1 MVRLKPFAFVVLCVL
16 GLQLVSCGH
25 AEVQDGMKTEL
36 PLLLRP
42 NMRIDPGAMV
52 IVGRDADEQDL
63 VASALSRLGMQSWLN
78 DSTKRLPFVR
88 PDLKINFAAVNQM
101 TLQSLKVTN
110 IDLENSRAVNQGFF
124 LVSIGGPESN
134 ITTRKMN
141 MELPVRF
148 IKDYKENMWTIT
160 TYTDGV
166 PEHYYGDEYGII
178 AFIPDQSI
186 LDGETLGKVTNGHKQ
201 IGSLI
206 VAGNGREGTLAAAV
220 CLRTILNGSNVEGRK
235 LLQELDK
242 VLIWM
247 ASGEEQ
253 KLHPLVIIVKH
264 TGEDTAEIVDI
275 FLF

>member
-1 MVRLKPFAFVVLCVL
+1 MIS
-16 GLQLVSCGH
+16 GGH
-25 AEVQDGMKTEL
+25 AEVSDGMKTEL

-42 NMRIDPGAMV
+42 NMRVDPGAMIV
-52 IVGRDADEQDL
+52 VGREADQQDL
-63 VASALSRLGMQSWLN
+63 VASTLSRLGMQAWLDN
-78 DSTKRLPFVR
+78 STQRLPFVR
-88 PDLKINFAAVNQM
+88 PDLKINFAAINQL

-110 IDLENSRAVNQGFF
+110 IDLENSRAMNQGFF
-124 LVSIGGPESN
+124 LVSVGGPEST
-134 ITTRKMN
+134 ITTRKLN

-160 TYTDGV
+160 TYNEGV

-178 AFIPDQSI
+178 AFIPEQS
-186 LDGETLGKVTNGHKQ
+186 LLNGDTLGKVTNGHKQ

-206 VAGNGREGTLAAAV
+206 VAGNGREGTMAAAI
-220 CLRTILNGSNVEGRK
+220 CLRTILNGSSVEGRK

-247 ASGEEQ
+247 ASGEVQ
-253 KLHPLVIIVKH
+253 NLHPLAIIVKQ

>member
-1 MVRLKPFAFVVLCVL
+1 MISLA
-16 GLQLVSCGH
+16 H
-25 AEVQDGMKTEL
+25 AEVSDGMNSEL

-42 NMRIDPGAMV
+42 NMRIDPGAMIV
-52 IVGRDADEQDL
+52 VGRDADQQDL
-63 VASALSRLGMQSWLN
+63 VATALSRLGMQSWLN
-78 DSTKRLPFVR
+78 DSTTRLPFVR

-110 IDLENSRAVNQGFF
+110 VDLENTRALNQGFF
-124 LVSIGGPESN
+124 LVSVGGPDSN

-141 MELPVRF
+141 MELPIQF
-148 IKDYKENMWTIT
+148 IKDHQKNMWTIT
-160 TYTDGV
+160 NNATVV
-166 PEHYYGDEYGII
+166 PDYYYGDEYGII
-178 AFIPDQSI
+178 AFVPDQPV
-186 LDGETLGKVTNGHKQ
+186 LNAETFEKITNGHKQ

-206 VAGNGREGTLAAAV
+206 VAGNGREGTLAAAI
-220 CLRTILNGSNVEGRK
+220 CLRTILNGSDLEGRK

-253 KLHPLVIIVKH
+253 TLHPLVIIVKN

>member
-1 MVRLKPFAFVVLCVL
+1 MVRLKPFALLVLCVL
-16 GLQLVSCGH
+16 GLQMISLAH
-25 AEVQDGMKTEL
+25 AEVSDGMNSEL

-42 NMRIDPGAMV
+42 NMRIDPGAMIV
-52 IVGRDADEQDL
+52 VGRDADQQDL
-63 VASALSRLGMQSWLN
+63 VATALSRLGMQSWLN
-78 DSTKRLPFVR
+78 DSTTRLPFVR

-110 IDLENSRAVNQGFF
+110 VDLENTRALNQGFF
-124 LVSIGGPESN
+124 LVSVGGPDSN

-141 MELPVRF
+141 MELPIQF
-148 IKDYKENMWTIT
+148 IKDHQKNMWTIT
-160 TYTDGV
+160 NNATVV
-166 PEHYYGDEYGII
+166 PDYYYGDEYGII
-178 AFIPDQSI
+178 AFVPDQPV
-186 LDGETLGKVTNGHKQ
+186 LNAETFEKITNGHKQ

-206 VAGNGREGTLAAAV
+206 VAGNGREGTLAAAI
-220 CLRTILNGSNVEGRK
+220 CLRTILNGSDLEGRK

-253 KLHPLVIIVKH
+253 TLHPLVIIVKN